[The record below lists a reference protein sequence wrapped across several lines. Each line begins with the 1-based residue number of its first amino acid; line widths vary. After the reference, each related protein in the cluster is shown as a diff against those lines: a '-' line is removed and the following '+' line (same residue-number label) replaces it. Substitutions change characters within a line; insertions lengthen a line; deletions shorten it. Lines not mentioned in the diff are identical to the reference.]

1 MIRVATYNIRKTI
14 GTDRKRNPERVV
26 DVIAELNADIVAL
39 QEADRRFGQRLS
51 AIPEGLIEEAGYHIV
66 PVAHRPG
73 SIGWHGNALLVRH
86 GATYA
91 RARALDIPTL
101 EPRGAIMAD
110 IDIGKERLRVVGMH
124 LDLSGMW
131 RRKQLRA
138 IIGHAHEE
146 PDRPLVI
153 MGDMNQWSDRGC
165 LSEVAFHHLRL
176 LDTPKSFHSRR
187 PMAKLDRIIISHE
200 LKVGG
205 TGVLASTKATMASD
219 HLPIWAEIKSQ

>member
-1 MIRVATYNIRKTI
+1 MIRVASYNIRKAI
-14 GTDRKRNPERVV
+14 GTDRKRNPARVV
-26 DVIAELNADIVAL
+26 EVLSELNADIVAL
-39 QEADRRFGQRLS
+39 QEADHRFGQRIS
-51 AIPEGLIEEAGYHIV
+51 AIPQELIEEAGYRVV
-66 PVAHRPG
+66 PMAHRPVG
-73 SIGWHGNALLVRH
+73 IGWHGNALIVRSNAAVNH
-86 GATYA
+86 A
-91 RARALDIPTL
+91 RPLDLPTL

-110 IDIGKERLRVVGMH
+110 VDIAGERLRVVGMH

-138 IIGHAHEE
+138 IISHAHEE

-187 PMAKLDRIIISHE
+187 PMAKLDRIIVSHE
-200 LKVGG
+200 LTVGG

-219 HLPIWAEIKSQ
+219 HLPIWAEIKTR